1 MDNSSKQTN
10 QNNTLMRR
18 AATAAVA
25 LALMLVALKFGAWVM
40 TSSVSL
46 LSSLAD
52 SAMDALASIVN
63 LLAVRHA
70 LQPADSEH
78 RFGHGKAEPL
88 AGLGQAAFISGTGI
102 YLIYEAI
109 TRLFNPKDIEYGSVG
124 LGVMVFSIII
134 TLLLVN
140 YQRYVV
146 RKTGSLAIRAD
157 SFHYATDILVNSGV
171 ILSLV
176 LVMFLGWVI
185 ADPIV
190 ALMIASFIIYSAV
203 KIARESL
210 DHLMDRELPDSDR
223 KRIIELVLDHPRVIE
238 CHDLKTRAAGLN
250 TFVQFHISMDGSMT
264 LHEVHKVSDEV
275 ESKILSAF
283 PNSEVIIHAD
293 PEGIVEERQE
303 F

>member
-1 MDNSSKQTN
+1 M
-10 QNNTLMRR
+10 
-18 AATAAVA
+18 
-25 LALMLVALKFGAWVM
+25 
-40 TSSVSL
+40 
-46 LSSLAD
+46 
-52 SAMDALASIVN
+52 
-63 LLAVRHA
+63 
-70 LQPADSEH
+70 
-78 RFGHGKAEPL
+78 
-88 AGLGQAAFISGTGI
+88 
-102 YLIYEAI
+102 IYEAI
-109 TRLFNPKDIEYGSVG
+109 TRLLNPKEIEHGFIG
-124 LGVMVFSIII
+124 LSVMVFSIII
-134 TLLLVN
+134 TLVLVT

-157 SFHYATDILVNSGV
+157 SFHYATDILVNGGV

-176 LVMFLGWVI
+176 LVMFLGWGM

-223 KRIIELVLDHPRVIE
+223 KRIIELVLDHPGVIE

-250 TFVQFHISMDGSMT
+250 TFVQLHISMDGNMT
-264 LHEVHKVSDEV
+264 LHEAHKVSDSV

-283 PNSEVIIHAD
+283 PNSEVIIHSD
-293 PEGIVEERQE
+293 PEGITEERQE